1 MAKYEQHICTC
12 TQSRRV
18 TKQIV
23 YKFYTL
29 VIKNI
34 TVFVNATVE
43 TRCNLRQVTVAWK
56 NVTMY
61 FLIFCFVLSK
71 RSHKQLP
78 NNCKHRFF
86 LQLALACAPM
96 RVLKVSDK
104 YNLLINRLFG
114 ECDFHIWEIISF
126 TNKFLF
132 SILAMISVNEKLLV
146 LFYLF
151 HLLRCSTWCFINR
164 QSEILLSRS
173 VTEASHLRVRTR
185 KLKTKWLAGKH
196 LWL

>member
-132 SILAMISVNEKLLV
+132 SILAMISVNKKLLV
-146 LFYLF
+146 LFLSFSSFEMLNLVF
-151 HLLRCSTWCFINR
+151 HKQTKRNTAFSQCNR
-164 QSEILLSRS
+164 GISFKGQNKKAQNKM
-173 VTEASHLRVRTR
+173 AS
-185 KLKTKWLAGKH
+185 W
-196 LWL
+196 